1 MTLISIIIP
10 TLNEAQALPVTVQLL
25 QPLKEQ
31 GVEIIVVDGGS
42 VDKTLNIA
50 EQYATKTVQLKV
62 GRARQMNAGAECAEG
77 ELLLFLHADTQ
88 LPSNALTLLDK
99 LSGKQLYWGRFNVKL
114 DGASYAFRIIEN
126 MMNWRSRLTGIV
138 TGDHAMF
145 ISKDLFTEVKGFPD
159 IALME
164 DIAISKKLKKVSMP
178 VCLKESV
185 ITSSRRWNEYGVIR
199 TVLLM
204 WRLRW
209 AFFWN
214 EDAQILAERYQHI
227 RAK

>member
-10 TLNEAQALPVTVQLL
+10 TLNEAQALPITLQLL

-42 VDKTLNIA
+42 VDETLTIA
-50 EQYATKTVQLKV
+50 EQYGVKRVKSKV
-62 GRARQMNAGAECAEG
+62 GRARQMNAGAACAKG

-88 LPSNALTLLDK
+88 LPSNAFTLLSK
-99 LSGKQLYWGRFNVKL
+99 LTDKQLYWGRFNVEL
-114 DGASYAFRIIEN
+114 DGTHFMFRVIEN
-126 MMNWRSRLTGIV
+126 MMNWRSCLTGIV